1 MRNRVFLRIAF
12 VTVLSFFFAVGGI
25 ASTIMAASPGQSF
38 DEKEAAEF
46 YRGKTVRVVVGFAP
60 GGGYDVAARVLGRHL
75 GKHIPGN
82 PTVIVENRPGAGSL
96 VTANLA
102 YKTLPQD
109 GTFVA
114 SFHPQLILQQLLG
127 REGIEFDAARYNW
140 LGNLTAGRHVCVVHR
155 DTGVKHVRQ
164 VMGPNGV
171 IVNMGAEAPGTGITD
186 ATAIMRAA
194 LGLKFRMIYGYA
206 GAAPVASAIQRRE
219 VDGMCISWEAVTT
232 VHADFFEPQRIVN
245 VVVMAGSTVPE
256 HPWLE
261 NTEPADKIA
270 PTQEARDL
278 IRAGQAPEALAFPF
292 AVGPGVPSGRVAALR
307 SAFEKTVADPTFV
320 ADWDKTKRPLV
331 ANTGEKVAGIVR
343 DVLGVKPELVARLKD
358 ALKQREG
365 P

>member
-1 MRNRVFLRIAF
+1 MRNRVFLRVAF
-12 VTVLSFFFAVGGI
+12 GTVLSFFVGIGDI
-25 ASTIMAASPGQSF
+25 ASTVMAASPAQSF
-38 DEKEAAEF
+38 DEKAAAEF

-155 DTGVKHVRQ
+155 DTGVKHIRQ
-164 VMGPNGV
+164 VMGPGAVV
-171 IVNMGAEAPGTGITD
+171 INMGAEAPGTGITD

-194 LGLKFRMIYGYA
+194 LGLSFRMIYGYA

-219 VDGMCISWEAVTT
+219 VDGMCISWEALTT

-245 VVVMAGSTVPE
+245 VLVMAGSTVPE

-261 NTEPADKIA
+261 NTEAADKVA
-270 PTQEARDL
+270 TTQDPRDL

-292 AVGPGVPSGRVAALR
+292 AVGPGVPPGRVAALR
-307 SAFEKTVADPTFV
+307 SAFEKTVADPSFV

-331 ANTGEKVAGIVR
+331 ANNGEKVTGIVR
-343 DVLGVKPELVARLKD
+343 DVLGAKPELVARLTD